1 MPEVTYPGELNELDF
16 VEAYARSALRKPEMA
31 ADAALRSLV
40 FAEAGDRAILV
51 GLIAQELG
59 EVSRGS
65 AHWQALFMVGIV
77 LFVISLA
84 VNACARA
91 VVRRFELPKA

>member
-1 MPEVTYPGELNELDF
+1 MIFQPAHTLTG
-16 VEAYARSALRKPEMA
+16 
-31 ADAALRSLV
+31 
-40 FAEAGDRAILV
+40 I
-51 GLIAQELG
+51 IAQELG

-77 LFVISLA
+77 LFVISLG